1 MKWYLKAWKNY
12 ANFSG
17 RARRKE
23 YWMFVLFNILAAFLA
38 LYLDNFFDL
47 PRVTNQDAVI
57 PYNVYGPLYT
67 CYAVAAFIPGLAVTV
82 RRLHDTGNSGAMILI
97 SLIPVIGA
105 IWLLVLLLTDSKY
118 GPNKYGENP
127 KMVMA

>member
-17 RARRKE
+17 RARRTE
-23 YWMFVLFNILAAFLA
+23 YWMFALFNILAAAIA
-38 LYLDNFFDL
+38 LYLDNVLGL
-47 PRVTNQDAVI
+47 PMLVGNELY
-57 PYNVYGPLYT
+57 PYNFYGPLYA
-67 CYAVAAFIPGLAVTV
+67 CYAVAALIPGLAVTV
-82 RRLHDTGNSGAMILI
+82 RRLHDTGNSGAMIFI
-97 SLIPVIGA
+97 SLIPVIGG

-127 KMVMA
+127 KMAMA

>member
-17 RARRKE
+17 RARRTE
-23 YWMFVLFNILAAFLA
+23 YWMFVLFNIVAAVIA
-38 LYLDNFFDL
+38 LYLDNVLGL
-47 PRVTNQDAVI
+47 PMLAGNELY
-57 PYNVYGPLYT
+57 PYNFYGPLYT
-67 CYAVAAFIPGLAVTV
+67 CYAIAALIPYLAVTV
-82 RRLHDTGNSGAMILI
+82 RRLHDTGNSGAMIFI
-97 SLIPVIGA
+97 GLIPIIGG

-127 KMVMA
+127 KMAIA